1 MKYMSCFSAIAIAKY
16 KSKIVQDCDG
26 LTIRISQQS
35 KSMVNCNLKIIRTR
49 IASNTAF
56 ATVNSFID
64 GGNSSN
70 ELPIFLRYIQN
81 KMLRFTTKV
90 KQNNSRSKTSKS
102 IIKRCNSTCI
112 PQTLDFSLVCMTE

>member
-56 ATVNSFID
+56 ATVNSF
-64 GGNSSN
+64 NSSN

-112 PQTLDFSLVCMTE
+112 PQTLVTCKLSQS